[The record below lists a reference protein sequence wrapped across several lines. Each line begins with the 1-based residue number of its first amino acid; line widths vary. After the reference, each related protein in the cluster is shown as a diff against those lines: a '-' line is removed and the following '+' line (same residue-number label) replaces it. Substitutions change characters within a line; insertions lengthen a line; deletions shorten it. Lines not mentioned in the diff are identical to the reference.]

1 MMRIVHFLI
10 AVVVFAIVT
19 ISVTYLLQERIF
31 FSIFIGLPAGTVAG
45 LVTLIYLRVKI
56 RDNSN

>member
-31 FSIFIGLPAGTVAG
+31 FSIFLGLPAGTLAG
-45 LVTLIYLRVKI
+45 LITLIYLRVKSKA
-56 RDNSN
+56 D